1 MARHVVHARRPP
13 RGSWRGRGARAGSLN
28 ASPKF
33 LAAARMKRREFITLL
48 GGAAAWPLAAR
59 VSSLNSAYAASGHV
73 WLIRVF
79 AGRLD
84 NRRPTVDLAC
94 ESLLRGCR
102 RSPIGG
108 HRLGADLAEALHQI
122 GIINAPISAIES
134 FSTIAGGVPRGAN
147 TPCQTASSKPLRPAS
162 SAVGRSGS
170 EGRRDFV
177 VMA

>member
-1 MARHVVHARRPP
+1 MFDMR
-13 RGSWRGRGARAGSLN
+13 
-28 ASPKF
+28 
-33 LAAARMKRREFITLL
+33 RREFFTLL
-48 GGAAAWPLAAR
+48 GGAAARRLAAR
-59 VSSLNSAYAASGHV
+59 GRAQQSGQR
-73 WLIRVF
+73 LRRIGTRVANPRI

-84 NRRPTVDLAC
+84 NRRPTVDLAVRVRC
-94 ESLLRGCR
+94 AAVGVALSAGIGSVLISRKR
-102 RSPIGG
+102 FTRSGSF
-108 HRLGADLAEALHQI
+108 
-122 GIINAPISAIES
+122 NAPISAMES